1 MPSLAWGEITVT
13 GEASVVHLL
22 PADSRFTNQS
32 TETESVNTMIRTSSP
47 KSHFQIYNF
56 YK

>member
-1 MPSLAWGEITVT
+1 MPSPAWGEITVT
-13 GEASVVHLL
+13 GEASVVYLL

-32 TETESVNTMIRTSSP
+32 TETESVNTMIRTFNP